1 MPDRVVEQL
10 QLPSLHLAVAFAH
23 PPPVVPGGIDPV
35 QEEPEG
41 GVGVGAGDG
50 AVGLQSGWTPPP
62 LISVKTLSWAAAW
75 LHPLTLN
82 RRYCASQTLAPSLS
96 TYDSD

>member
-35 QEEPEG
+35 HEEPEG
-41 GVGVGAGDG
+41 GVGVGVGDGVGDGAGDGAGDGVGAGDG

-62 LISVKTLSWAAAW
+62 LISVKTLSWAAA
-75 LHPLTLN
+75 
-82 RRYCASQTLAPSLS
+82 
-96 TYDSD
+96 